1 MVNPGG
7 GRVTRRSLDRAALL
21 AAAPASLQAR
31 NATPAP
37 AGRPAATRKAHAHV
51 GDRPGARTGPLDAT
65 AGVVVELP
73 GLRLRSE
80 ANARGHTLGAKSTR
94 AKAVRA
100 AVLRA
105 LAGRVLP
112 PLPVRVCV
120 TRVAPRRVDTDNLA
134 SACKSP
140 RDSAAEALGIDDGPA
155 ETRAVWREAQVVG
168 PVAVRVTIVPVDGR
182 ASVTVGER
190 ADEVRLRLTRGEAD
204 ALVAGLRVGRARVT
218 VGGVVV
224 EMEVR

>member
-7 GRVTRRSLDRAALL
+7 GRVRRRSLDRAALL
-21 AAAPASLQAR
+21 AAAPASLRAR
-31 NATPAP
+31 NAPPAP
-37 AGRPAATRKAHAHV
+37 AGRPGRGGARPAAPV
-51 GDRPGARTGPLDAT
+51 VRTGPLDAT